1 MTRPDEVRIALV
13 TAPTSVAH
21 DLARAL
27 VQRRVAACV
36 NVVPGVR
43 SVYRWEGAVEEADEA
58 ILVVKVDA
66 ARASSLPER
75 VAELH
80 PYDVPE
86 VLVLEVGE
94 GLPAYLSWVIE
105 STVGVS

>member
-1 MTRPDEVRIALV
+1 VTRPDEVRVALV
-13 TAPTSVAH
+13 TAPTSAAP

-27 VQRRVAACV
+27 VEGRVAACV

-43 SVYRWEGAVEEADEA
+43 SVYRWNGAVEEADEA
-58 ILVVKVDA
+58 MLVIKVDA
-66 ARASSLPER
+66 ARAASLPER

-80 PYDVPE
+80 PHDVPE
-86 VLVLEVGE
+86 VLVFEVAE

-105 STVGVS
+105 NTVGVS